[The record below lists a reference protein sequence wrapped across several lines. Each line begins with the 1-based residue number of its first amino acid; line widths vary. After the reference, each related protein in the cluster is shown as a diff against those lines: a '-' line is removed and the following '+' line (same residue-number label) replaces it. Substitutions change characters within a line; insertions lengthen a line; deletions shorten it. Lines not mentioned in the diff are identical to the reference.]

1 MGMLRRMPRFVSFA
15 VTKIEGIPLRL
26 LSSMVAWE
34 DAEAPMPNPAREL
47 PKAESRKAEQRMTLR
62 RPARRA
68 ATVTFAAEKP
78 PVTCV
83 IWDISEG
90 GARLAVAHPL
100 ATLPHH
106 FTVNLSKDESVRR
119 DCEVVWTD
127 TRFVGVKFTNLAP

>member
-1 MGMLRRMPRFVSFA
+1 MLNPSREQPKTERRKSE
-15 VTKIEGIPLRL
+15 K
-26 LSSMVAWE
+26 
-34 DAEAPMPNPAREL
+34 
-47 PKAESRKAEQRMTLR
+47 RMTLR

-68 ATVTFAAEKP
+68 ATVTFGAEKP

-106 FTVNLSKDESVRR
+106 FTLILFKDGSVRR

-127 TRFVGVKFTNLAP
+127 ARFVGVKFTSLAP